1 MATAQSTVARSTP
14 RQFSTGVL
22 GFLIK
27 ALFWLMFSLLIS
39 IVIEW
44 AGMTWWWPEQG
55 AQHSIDMY
63 ERELRYLAFDLDSSL
78 VFSDTAELAA
88 STAGFVQGLWERSG
102 ALGAIAWMAEV
113 PSPDATFRQIAHGLH
128 GYATATVFITM
139 VFSVRLAI
147 LTLAMPVFA
156 LFALVAL
163 VDGLV
168 ERDLRRFSAGRESAY
183 VFHLAKA
190 ATAPMLVMTWAIYL
204 SMPFSIHPS
213 IVILPFAVL
222 FAIFVR
228 VTAGSFKKYL

>member
-14 RQFSTGVL
+14 RQSSTGVL

-55 AQHSIDMY
+55 AQHGIDMY
-63 ERELRYLAFDLDSSL
+63 E
-78 VFSDTAELAA
+78 
-88 STAGFVQGLWERSG
+88 
-102 ALGAIAWMAEV
+102 
-113 PSPDATFRQIAHGLH
+113 
-128 GYATATVFITM
+128 
-139 VFSVRLAI
+139 
-147 LTLAMPVFA
+147 
-156 LFALVAL
+156 
-163 VDGLV
+163 
-168 ERDLRRFSAGRESAY
+168 RESAY